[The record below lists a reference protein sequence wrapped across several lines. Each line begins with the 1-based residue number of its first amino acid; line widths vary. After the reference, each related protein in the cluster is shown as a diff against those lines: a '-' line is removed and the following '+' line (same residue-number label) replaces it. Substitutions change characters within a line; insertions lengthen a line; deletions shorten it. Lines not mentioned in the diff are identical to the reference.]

1 LAHIYVKKRREFGK
15 HPKFSEVHA
24 EILESIT
31 STDAFQ
37 ANYIMRNPSI
47 ACFDTAPHMSEH
59 EANTERLVTKSSS
72 MRHVEGGWPKD
83 VDATEQSD
91 VSRFRKKA
99 EKDEEYKGAVKALGP
114 IIARCMRQ
122 INTIDIYEEY
132 FNGDH
137 VDHSSEPPSAK
148 GLAVFRDPNDPKR
161 TATSINWHPDPAAPV
176 KLAVSYSS
184 LQFQDTRGR
193 IPQQSFIWDIL
204 NPNTP
209 ESELLPPSPLCC
221 LRFNPKNTDT
231 LIGGSYNGL
240 ITFYDLRRSG
250 SSNPTGTTTA
260 GASGAAAGNTNAGFN
275 NSITTTAN
283 GSAAAGGGAAVNGL
297 GSGKEVLPFSCSV
310 IEKSHHDPVYD
321 VFWINS
327 KTGNQAVSVSTDGQM
342 LWWDTRRLSEPSDS
356 IKLSI
361 DSKAVNEVVLGGSS
375 LEYNSEAGPSKYLVG
390 TEQGIVLLVNLKNRK
405 QNNGITVFDQGPGK
419 HHGPIYSIQRNPANS
434 KCFLTVGDWT
444 AKIWM
449 EDLKTPIMTTKY
461 HPSYLMAGCWSPT
474 RAGVFF
480 VTRYDGVLDIW
491 DYFYR
496 QNEVAY
502 SHKVGDITLSSIAVQ
517 GTMQSGGK
525 LVAIGDTQGT
535 VSLLELCESLA
546 VSQTNERKAIDLMF
560 EREMKQEKNLE
571 ARERELKRLR
581 AAENDGRAR
590 ENQEKKDAKD
600 EKMEALLRKVD
611 ADFLAMIKEAEDD
624 ESKAAE
630 ATPMDGNNPDL
641 NEEK

>member
-1 LAHIYVKKRREFGK
+1 
-15 HPKFSEVHA
+15 
-24 EILESIT
+24 
-31 STDAFQ
+31 
-37 ANYIMRNPSI
+37 
-47 ACFDTAPHMSEH
+47 
-59 EANTERLVTKSSS
+59 

-99 EKDEEYKGAVKALGP
+99 EKDEDYKGAVKALGP

-122 INTIDIYEEY
+122 INTIDIYQVIIIVAFRLVTTNSFILQEY
-132 FNGDH
+132 FDGDH

-148 GLAVFRDPNDPKR
+148 GLAVFRDPNEPKR
-161 TATSINWHPDPAAPV
+161 TATSINWHPDPTAPA
-176 KLAVSYSS
+176 KIAVSYSS

-193 IPQQSFIWDIL
+193 IPQQSYIWDIL

-209 ESELLPPSPLCC
+209 DSELLPPSPLCC

-250 SSNPTGTTTA
+250 SSNPTGTNTA
-260 GASGAAAGNTNAGFN
+260 ASG
-275 NSITTTAN
+275 
-283 GSAAAGGGAAVNGL
+283 GGGATGFNASASTSTNNGANGGVNGL

-356 IKLSI
+356 LKLAI
-361 DSKAVNEVVLGGSS
+361 DSKATNETVLGGSS

-390 TEQGIVLLVNLKNRK
+390 TEQGVVLMVNLKNRK

-434 KCFLTVGDWT
+434 KCFLTIGDWT

-517 GTMQSGGK
+517 GTMQGGGK

-546 VSQTNERKAIDLMF
+546 VGQTNERKAIDLMF

-581 AAENDGRAR
+581 AAENDGRSR
-590 ENQEKKDAKD
+590 ELQEKKDAKD

-630 ATPMDGNNPDL
+630 ATPMDANNPDL

>member
-1 LAHIYVKKRREFGK
+1 MYNVVDR
-15 HPKFSEVHA
+15 
-24 EILESIT
+24 
-31 STDAFQ
+31 
-37 ANYIMRNPSI
+37 
-47 ACFDTAPHMSEH
+47 SEH

-99 EKDEEYKGAVKALGP
+99 EKDDEYKGAVKALGP

-122 INTIDIYEEY
+122 INTIDIYQEY
-132 FNGDH
+132 FEGDH

-148 GLAVFRDPNDPKR
+148 GLAVFRDPNEPKR
-161 TATSINWHPDPAAPV
+161 TATSINWHPDPAAPA
-176 KLAVSYSS
+176 KIAVSYSS

-193 IPQQSFIWDIL
+193 IPQQSYIWDIL

-260 GASGAAAGNTNAGFN
+260 GASGAGAASGGAGFN
-275 NSITTTAN
+275 ASTSTAT
-283 GSAAAGGGAAVNGL
+283 GASGL

-390 TEQGIVLLVNLKNRK
+390 TEQGVVLLVNLKNRK

-517 GTMQSGGK
+517 GTMQAGGK

-546 VSQTNERKAIDLMF
+546 QSQANERKAIDLMF

-581 AAENDGRAR
+581 AAENEGRAR